1 MMAGK
6 IRSSRILKITLI
18 VVAVLVV
25 IWGISTGMIFYLTC
39 LAAKNN
45 VTEGQLAL
53 IQSVAEL
60 LKVDIVGAIT
70 TVVSFCIARY
80 GLRETTANLKG
91 IKYNTT
97 EETSAKE

>member
-1 MMAGK
+1 MVRK
-6 IRSSRILKITLI
+6 ISSSRILKVTLI
-18 VVAVLVV
+18 VVAALIA

-39 LAAKNN
+39 LAAKTDVN
-45 VTEGQLAL
+45 EGQLAL
-53 IQSVAEL
+53 IQSVTGL

-91 IKYNTT
+91 ITYNNT
-97 EETSAKE
+97 EETSDKK

>member
-1 MMAGK
+1 MAGK
-6 IRSSRILKITLI
+6 IGSSRILKVTLI
-18 VVAVLVV
+18 VVAVLIA

-39 LAAKNN
+39 LAARTN
-45 VTEGQLAL
+45 VNEGQLTL
-53 IQSVAEL
+53 IQAVTEL

-70 TVVSFCIARY
+70 TIVSFCIARY

-97 EETSAKE
+97 EETSDKK

>member
-1 MMAGK
+1 MVRK
-6 IRSSRILKITLI
+6 ISSSRILRVTLI
-18 VVAVLVV
+18 VVAALIV

-39 LAAKNN
+39 LATKTDIN
-45 VTEGQLAL
+45 ERQLAL
-53 IQSVAEL
+53 IQSVVGL

-91 IKYNTT
+91 ITYNTT
-97 EETSAKE
+97 GEASDEK

>member
-1 MMAGK
+1 MAGN
-6 IRSSRILKITLI
+6 IGSSRILKVTLI
-18 VVAVLVV
+18 VVAALIA

-39 LAAKNN
+39 LAAKTDVN
-45 VTEGQLAL
+45 EGQLAL
-53 IQSVAEL
+53 IQSVTGL

-91 IKYNTT
+91 ITYNNT
-97 EETSAKE
+97 EETSDKK

>member
-1 MMAGK
+1 MAGK
-6 IRSSRILKITLI
+6 IGSSRILKVTLI
-18 VVAVLVV
+18 VVAALIA

-39 LAAKNN
+39 LATKTGVN
-45 VTEGQLAL
+45 EGQLAL
-53 IQSVAEL
+53 IQSVTEL

-91 IKYNTT
+91 ITYNNTG
-97 EETSAKE
+97 EASDKK

>member
-1 MMAGK
+1 MKGK
-6 IRSSRILKITLI
+6 ISSSRILKVTLI
-18 VVAVLVV
+18 VVAVLIA

-39 LAAKNN
+39 LAARTN
-45 VTEGQLAL
+45 VNEGQLTL
-53 IQSVAEL
+53 IQAVTEL

-70 TVVSFCIARY
+70 TIVSFCIARY

-97 EETSAKE
+97 EETSDKK

>member
-1 MMAGK
+1 MAGR
-6 IRSSRILKITLI
+6 IGSSRILKVTLI
-18 VVAVLVV
+18 VVAALIA

-39 LAAKNN
+39 LAAKTDVN
-45 VTEGQLAL
+45 EGQLAL
-53 IQSVAEL
+53 IQSVTGL

-91 IKYNTT
+91 ITYNST
-97 EETSAKE
+97 EETSDKK

>member
-1 MMAGK
+1 MTGK
-6 IRSSRILKITLI
+6 IGSSRILKVTLI
-18 VVAVLVV
+18 VVAALIA

-39 LAAKNN
+39 LAAKTDVN
-45 VTEGQLAL
+45 EGQLAL
-53 IQSVAEL
+53 IQSVTGL

-91 IKYNTT
+91 ITYNNT
-97 EETSAKE
+97 EEASDKK

>member
-1 MMAGK
+1 MAGK
-6 IRSSRILKITLI
+6 IRSSRILKVTLI
-18 VVAVLVV
+18 VVAALIA
-25 IWGISTGMIFYLTC
+25 IWGVSTGMIFYLTC
-39 LAAKNN
+39 LAAKTDVN
-45 VTEGQLAL
+45 EGQLAL

-60 LKVDIVGAIT
+60 LKVDIIGAIT

-91 IKYNTT
+91 ITTYTST

>member
-1 MMAGK
+1 MAGK
-6 IRSSRILKITLI
+6 IGSSRILKVTLI
-18 VVAVLVV
+18 VVAALIA

-39 LAAKNN
+39 LAAKTGVN
-45 VTEGQLAL
+45 EGQLAL
-53 IQSVAEL
+53 IQSVTEL

-91 IKYNTT
+91 IKYDTT
-97 EETSAKE
+97 EETSDKK

>member
-1 MMAGK
+1 MAGK
-6 IRSSRILKITLI
+6 IGSSRILKVTLI
-18 VVAVLVV
+18 VVAALIA

-39 LAAKNN
+39 LAAKTDVN
-45 VTEGQLAL
+45 EGQLAL
-53 IQSVAEL
+53 IQSVTEL

-91 IKYNTT
+91 ITYNNT
-97 EETSAKE
+97 EETSDKK

>member
-1 MMAGK
+1 MAGK
-6 IRSSRILKITLI
+6 IGSSRILKVTLI
-18 VVAVLVV
+18 VVAALIA

-39 LAAKNN
+39 LAAKTDVN
-45 VTEGQLAL
+45 EGQLAL
-53 IQSVAEL
+53 IQSVTGL

-91 IKYNTT
+91 ITYDNT
-97 EETSAKE
+97 EETSDKK

>member
-1 MMAGK
+1 MARK
-6 IRSSRILKITLI
+6 IGSSRILKVTLI
-18 VVAVLVV
+18 VVAALIAV
-25 IWGISTGMIFYLTC
+25 WGISTGMIFYLTC
-39 LAAKNN
+39 LAAKTD

-91 IKYNTT
+91 ITYNNT
-97 EETSAKE
+97 EETSDKK

>member
-1 MMAGK
+1 MAGK
-6 IRSSRILKITLI
+6 IGSSRILKVTLI
-18 VVAVLVV
+18 VVVALIA

-39 LAAKNN
+39 LAAKTDVN
-45 VTEGQLAL
+45 EEQLAL
-53 IQSVAEL
+53 IQSVTGL

-91 IKYNTT
+91 ITYNNT
-97 EETSAKE
+97 EEASDKK

>member
-1 MMAGK
+1 MAGK
-6 IRSSRILKITLI
+6 IGSSRILKGTLI
-18 VVAVLVV
+18 VVAALIA

-39 LAAKNN
+39 LAAKTDVN
-45 VTEGQLAL
+45 EGQLAL
-53 IQSVAEL
+53 IQSVTGL

-91 IKYNTT
+91 ITYNNT
-97 EETSAKE
+97 EETSDKK

>member
-1 MMAGK
+1 MAGK
-6 IRSSRILKITLI
+6 IGSSRILKVTLI
-18 VVAVLVV
+18 VVAALIA

-39 LAAKNN
+39 LAAKTGVN
-45 VTEGQLAL
+45 EGQLAL
-53 IQSVAEL
+53 IQSVTEL

-91 IKYNTT
+91 ITYNNT
-97 EETSAKE
+97 EETSDKK

>member
-1 MMAGK
+1 MVRK
-6 IRSSRILKITLI
+6 ISSSRILKVTLI
-18 VVAVLVV
+18 VVAALIA

-39 LAAKNN
+39 LATKTDIN
-45 VTEGQLAL
+45 ERQLAL
-53 IQSVAEL
+53 IQSVVEL

-91 IKYNTT
+91 ITYNTT
-97 EETSAKE
+97 GEASDEK

>member
-1 MMAGK
+1 MAGK
-6 IRSSRILKITLI
+6 IGSSRILKVTLI
-18 VVAVLVV
+18 VVATLIA

-39 LAAKNN
+39 LAAKTDVN
-45 VTEGQLAL
+45 EGQLAL
-53 IQSVAEL
+53 IQSVTGL

-91 IKYNTT
+91 ITYNNT
-97 EETSAKE
+97 EETSDKK